1 MYISLHSCVLK
12 KLIIK
17 CRRRVKIMKEIKN
30 NKVNNIENILKELEQ
45 REDFH
50 CLFNVCGSNKS

>member
-1 MYISLHSCVLK
+1 
-12 KLIIK
+12 
-17 CRRRVKIMKEIKN
+17 MKEIKN